1 MTEQL
6 LFLDIEYCISFLGL
20 PSQNNRQGSLNNIL
34 LSITLLA
41 CDMSAIVG

>member
-6 LFLDIEYCISFLGL
+6 LFLYIEYCISLLGL
-20 PSQNNRQGSLNNIL
+20 PSQNNRQGVNNIL

-41 CDMSAIVG
+41 CEMSAIVR